1 MKPIHLL
8 FIAGIVLSPLPS
20 LAAKEVS
27 QPLNGNS
34 IVYINNT
41 DSADTIISSN
51 TSGAT
56 SIYSSENPT
65 TATIWSLD
73 DTIDVADYSEYYT
86 NYMQDKAGLD
96 LVLVAQSGAAV
107 KYKNAHYFVVIPEL
121 QSQHDVT
128 IDLAEVWALYDGQAL
143 PEPVLSVQIENS
155 AYPTITTVVKMN
167 DALYFLDPNGYMWK
181 GTGGGNWTK
190 LDYVQPV
197 DETNAW
203 DITVSNNTMYLATDK
218 GVYSSSNGQN
228 WDELSMNKVCDE
240 NHCRILKL
248 AGVNNDLYAVYETF
262 VDGPQEL
269 WKLDSNETWTKVLKS
284 KYGFQAIGESKGT
297 IYAAKSGYRFTTSAR
312 IVKAREN
319 GHFHAVGK
327 AKGRVESIFEVDD
340 RTMIGA
346 SKTAN
351 AESFLLRVK

>member
-27 QPLNGNS
+27 QPLNGES
-34 IVYINNT
+34 IVYIDNA
-41 DSADTIISSN
+41 DSADSIISSN
-51 TSGAT
+51 TNGAT

-65 TATIWSLD
+65 LATTWSLD
-73 DTIDVADYSEYYT
+73 DTIDASDYPEYYS

-96 LVLVAQSGAAV
+96 LVLVAKSGASV

-121 QSQHDVT
+121 QSEHDAT
-128 IDLAEVWALYDGQAL
+128 TDLAEVWALYDGQTQ
-143 PEPVLSVQIENS
+143 PEPVLSVEIENF
-155 AYPTITTVVKMN
+155 AYPALTKVVKMN

-181 GTGGGNWTK
+181 GTGGTHWTK

-197 DETNAW
+197 GGTNVW
-203 DITVSNNTMYLATDK
+203 DITVSNDTIYLATDK
-218 GVYSSSNGQN
+218 GVYSSSNGKD
-228 WDELSMNKVCDE
+228 WDEVSMSKVCNE
-240 NHCRILKL
+240 SYCRVLKL
-248 AGVNNDLYAVYETF
+248 AGVNDDLYAVHETF

-269 WKLDSNETWTKVLKS
+269 WKLDSNDTWTKVLKS

-312 IVKAREN
+312 IVKAGEN

-340 RTMIGA
+340 RTMVGV
-346 SKTAN
+346 SKTRS